1 MATCKRRTKEDRW
14 ASSLRHISN
23 FESTVRRNVGYTCF
37 IASILVA
44 EYFRRYS
51 EWRVVTTEY
60 PSLFSNDMLQIPTT
74 STFFRSSV
82 LMSLSGAGVMLYAM
96 GELSQ
101 WGCIVTL
108 RWNPDGEG
116 KRSYPEHLKKFGRL
130 KRCEFFQTYLLCAW
144 IGWGFGLGLCYY
156 STNYDSKVGDSSFVI
171 FQCCYMILVMVIALV
186 GMLFA

>member
-1 MATCKRRTKEDRW
+1 
-14 ASSLRHISN
+14 
-23 FESTVRRNVGYTCF
+23 VGYTCF

-74 STFFRSSV
+74 NTFFRSSV

-101 WGCIVTL
+101 
-108 RWNPDGEG
+108 
-116 KRSYPEHLKKFGRL
+116 
-130 KRCEFFQTYLLCAW
+130 
-144 IGWGFGLGLCYY
+144 
-156 STNYDSKVGDSSFVI
+156 
-171 FQCCYMILVMVIALV
+171 
-186 GMLFA
+186 